1 VIHEAHGLL
10 TAYDPAAGIV
20 ARNPLY
26 DKDLNNIAPR
36 LSFAWDVTGK
46 GKTVVR
52 SGFGVFYDDFSQDA
66 LTGQIYE
73 NSFNAGVA
81 YNPTSASPVQILK
94 PASGF
99 PVLAPDTPVFIRDV
113 TSDVSTVPKNMRTPY
128 VYNYNLNVQ
137 QELFRNAVL
146 QVGYVGSAGRKLLR
160 LRDLNEPTQSQ
171 ITAADLACNCINDGF
186 LRQFSNLANMSSLE
200 PFQPFY
206 VNQLEASATSSY
218 NSMQASFTQ
227 QNFHGLTQQIAYT
240 WAHSIDTAS
249 DSQDFVPNASMPQNS
264 NNVAGDK
271 GPSNYDVRNR
281 FVWSSTYDLPKW
293 GSHERIG
300 AGWSLS
306 GILTLMSGHPFSM
319 NYNFIDDFSGSAE
332 FYDRPDVVGPIHYNP
347 SHPLQYLDLSSFQV
361 PCTYNASVGDGF
373 ADSCI
378 PGTRH
383 YGTLGRNA
391 LIGPHY
397 RNFDFALSKSTAL
410 GERWRLLLR
419 ADFYNLT
426 NHPNFANPL
435 AVAFFADAA
444 PNRSSAAPTGL
455 DLNTG
460 RSVGF
465 YPITATSDV
474 GLGNPVLG
482 GGGQRSIQLSLK
494 LLF

>member
-1 VIHEAHGLL
+1 V
-10 TAYDPAAGIV
+10 
-20 ARNPLY
+20 N
-26 DKDLNNIAPR
+26 
-36 LSFAWDVTGK
+36 GK

-66 LTGQIYE
+66 FIGQIYE

-81 YNPTSASPVQILK
+81 YNPISASPVEILK
-94 PASGF
+94 PASGT
-99 PVLAPDTPVFIRDV
+99 PVLAPDTPVFVRDV

-128 VYNYNLNVQ
+128 VYNYNFNVQ
-137 QELFRNAVL
+137 QELFRNSVL

-160 LRDLNEPTQSQ
+160 LRDLNEPTQAQ
-171 ITAADLACNCINDGF
+171 ITAADLACTPAPCIVDGGI
-186 LRQFSNLANMSSLE
+186 RKYSNLANMSSLE
-200 PFQPFY
+200 PFAPFY
-206 VNQLEASATSSY
+206 LNELESSATSNY
-218 NSMQASFTQ
+218 NSMQVSFTQ
-227 QNFHGLTQQIAYT
+227 QNFHGLREQIAYT

-264 NNVAGDK
+264 NNVQGDK

-281 FVWSSTYDLPKW
+281 FVWSSTYDFPRL
-293 GSHERIG
+293 GTHEKLG

-306 GILTLMSGHPFSM
+306 GVLTLMSGHPFSM
-319 NYNFIDDFSGSAE
+319 NYNFIDDFSGSGE
-332 FYDRPDVVGPIHYNP
+332 FYDRPDTVGPIQYNP
-347 SHPLQYLDLSSFQV
+347 SNPAQFLNLNSFQV
-361 PCTYNASVGDGF
+361 PCTYDSSVGDGF
-373 ADSCI
+373 ADSCV

-383 YGTLGRNA
+383 YGNLGRNS
-391 LIGPHY
+391 LIGPDY
-397 RNFDFALSKSTAL
+397 RNFDLALSKSTAL
-410 GERWRLLLR
+410 SERWKLLLR

-444 PNRSSAAPTGL
+444 PNRSSSAPTGI
-455 DLNTG
+455 DLTTG

-465 YPITATSDV
+465 MPITATSDV